1 MSETRHD
8 ESIAEKTMKRLTLLI
23 FISGFFVCTNLAM
36 ARVGETEE
44 QCDHR
49 YGKPAGKW
57 DDYIGYR
64 KLYHWHGFDVMV
76 TFVDGVS
83 RREMF
88 NKIESLIDPHIAKSL
103 AKFSGVGRNGI
114 IADGDGG
121 TFTTKEFS
129 EKYAA
134 ARTAAWAK
142 SGQND
147 NR

>member
-1 MSETRHD
+1 M
-8 ESIAEKTMKRLTLLI
+8 KTVRLLI
-23 FISGFFVCTNLAM
+23 LISSFFLCANLAL

-49 YGKPAGKW
+49 YGKPAGRW

-88 NKIESLIDPHIAKSL
+88 NKVQSLIDPHILKSL

-114 IADGDGG
+114 ITDGDGG

-147 NR
+147 NH